1 MNPKIP
7 PNVHTSAVHPNT
19 KPAPPKKVAGKH
31 VRDTVQTNESIHV
44 GEVLTN
50 TAGDLTMVLGK
61 DGNLVL
67 TGRGKVLWASGT
79 AGKPAVA
86 WKQNFDGNF
95 LLLDANNHT
104 VWQTAAG
111 SSKNKDSIFILQND
125 GNAVTYKNRSPKPGN
140 SVWSTNTFGYKQG
153 SLKGLGKKDEHDGFN
168 VGDIAAIAIGIPPGV
183 LHVAPG
189 ANKFLEHA
197 VQTAGRGVGSA
208 VDFVSKATGDL
219 AATVGKVPFVGPLFS
234 GIVDVSLGGPWHM
247 ASDVV
252 HGVPLDKAISR
263 ELKRQLKDFK
273 EIGPYAQMVFSVIPG
288 FGPFVAGAIGAGL
301 ALANGQ
307 PLSEALIEGVEGMA
321 PGGPLVHMALAMA
334 VKTVSIATS
343 PGGFKNFH
351 GLQTLAEIGV
361 AALPVSKEVQ
371 NIIDGGI
378 TVVANLA
385 SGQRLDQALIDGAV
399 RALPLDQMGSVAKQA
414 VLAAAQAVKD
424 VAKGERIDH
433 ALIDGGLKALPVNSL
448 PIPDAAKKAL
458 NSVVDAGVRISNG
471 EHVDAVLIKEAIKNI
486 PLKQLGQVTQQAIG
500 HVSQVADGMLKQSTA
515 AQTIVNLSQKFLV
528 DTKKITKQV
537 SDGLKVG
544 IAMGHG
550 QGLQAIVTAS
560 IKTGDTVAK
569 LATAGVAKI
578 KSDAVITAALKAVPP
593 NGVSGFNVGMGLA
606 LHQVGLQQVMAVRSS
621 LPPADKQGFD
631 MALALHTGRVTTV
644 PPPGPAAAQ
653 AGYAMT
659 HGIMGADP
667 DNKAAVVTTLSED
680 PAAKAG
686 VVLALDHITAAR
698 VSLWH
703 RILQFLGFE
712 RKTVS

>member
-1 MNPKIP
+1 MNPKP
-7 PNVHTSAVHPNT
+7 AAKPTP
-19 KPAPPKKVAGKH
+19 KPAPKVH
-31 VRDTVQTNESIHV
+31 NHDTVATNEMVHV
-44 GEVLTN
+44 GDVRMSQSGELS
-50 TAGDLTMVLGK
+50 MVLGK

-67 TGRGKVLWASGT
+67 TGRGKMLWATGT
-79 AGKPAVA
+79 TGKPAVS
-86 WKQNFDGNF
+86 WKQNWDGNL
-95 LLLDANNHT
+95 LLLDANGHT
-104 VWQTAAG
+104 VWQNAAG
-111 SSKNKDSIFILQND
+111 SSKNKDCIFVLQDD
-125 GNAVTYKNRSPKPGN
+125 GNAVTYSHKQVKPGN
-140 SVWSTNTFGYKQG
+140 SVWSTNTFLFKQG
-153 SLKGLGKKDEHDGFN
+153 SLKGLGKKDDHGGIN
-168 VGDIAAIAIGIPPGV
+168 VGDIAAIAVGLPPGI

-189 ANKFLEHA
+189 ASKWAEHA
-197 VQTAGRGVGSA
+197 VQTAGRGVGSGI
-208 VDFVSKATGDL
+208 DFVSKATGDL
-219 AATVGKVPFVGPLFS
+219 ASAVGKVPFVGPLFS
-234 GIVDVSLGGPWHM
+234 GLVDVSLGGPWHM

-361 AALPVSKEVQ
+361 AALPVSKQVQ
-371 NIIDGGI
+371 DMIDGGI

-385 SGQRLDQALIDGAV
+385 SGERLDQALIDGAV
-399 RALPLDQMGSVAKQA
+399 RALPLDEMGPVAKQA
-414 VLAAAQAVKD
+414 VLAAAQTVKD
-424 VAKGERIDH
+424 VARGEKIDH
-433 ALIDGGLKALPVNSL
+433 ALIDGGLKAIPVNSL

-458 NSVVDAGVRISNG
+458 NSVVDAGIRISNG
-471 EHVDAVLIKEAIKNI
+471 QHVDAVLLAEAVKNI
-486 PLKQLGQVTQQAIG
+486 PVKQLGALTQQAIG
-500 HVSQVADGMLKQSTA
+500 HVTEIAQGMLKQSTA
-515 AQTIVNLSQKFLV
+515 AQTIVNLGQKFLV

-550 QGLQAIVTAS
+550 QGLQNIVTAS

-569 LATAGVAKI
+569 LAVAGAAKV
-578 KSDAVITAALKAVPP
+578 KSDAVIGAALKAVPP
-593 NGVSGFNVGMGLA
+593 NGVNGFQVGMGLVQT
-606 LHQVGLQQVMAVRSS
+606 QVGLQQLMAVRDS

-631 MALALHTGRVTTV
+631 MAVSLHTGRVTTA
-644 PPPGPAAAQ
+644 PPAGPPAAQ
-653 AGYAMT
+653 AAYAIT
-659 HGIMGADP
+659 HGVMGAPP
-667 DNKAAVVTTLSED
+667 DNKAAIVTTLSDD

-686 VVLALDHITAAR
+686 VALALEAITTAR
-698 VSLWH
+698 ASFWH
-703 RILQFLGFE
+703 QLLQWLGFE
-712 RKTVS
+712 RKTA